1 MNVTG
6 PGSSGGLTGLDARAL
21 RLLAETLIAETAIE
35 GAASG
40 PQRADDPRAPD
51 PRAPAPADHLTVS
64 FDALTGAPLQ
74 HLLQTIEQKL
84 FPLSATLQDVA
95 APALADAK
103 DAAQKSVDRATQ
115 AIEEGGIHGL
125 RIPENLDPQ
134 TVLAL
139 ATRMVETQQYP
150 NYLRAAELSNTI
162 VTWYEGPLPD
172 VPLTRPISTGRTEK
186 IRHAR
191 PSTAASTH
199 KWTQTT
205 AKLWRRAPVLVLL
218 VGWLLAGSIVAILSR
233 ESSPILTTWALGFPA
248 LVSLQFILTIRGVW
262 RRK

>member
-1 MNVTG
+1 VNVTG

-21 RLLAETLIAETAIE
+21 RLLAETLIAETSIE
-35 GAASG
+35 GAARG
-40 PQRADDPRAPD
+40 PSRTED

-64 FDALTGAPLQ
+64 FDALTAAPLQ

-84 FPLSATLQDVA
+84 FLLSTTLQDVA
-95 APALADAK
+95 APAVADAK
-103 DAAQKSVDRATQ
+103 DVAQKSVDRAAQ
-115 AIEEGGIHGL
+115 AIEQGGIHAL

-150 NYLRAAELSNTI
+150 NYLRATELSNTI
-162 VTWYEGPLPD
+162 VTWYEGALSD
-172 VPLTRPISTGRTEK
+172 VPIARAISLEATENEATGK
-186 IRHAR
+186 IRSAR
-191 PSTAASTH
+191 SVATGSH
-199 KWTQTT
+199 KWTHTT
-205 AKLWRRAPVLVLL
+205 ARLWRRAPVLVLL
-218 VGWLLAGSIVAILSR
+218 LGWLLAGSIVAILSR

-248 LVSLQFILTIRGVW
+248 LVALQFILTIRGVW

>member
-1 MNVTG
+1 VNVTG

-21 RLLAETLIAETAIE
+21 RLLAETLIAESAIE
-35 GAASG
+35 GAAREPS
-40 PQRADDPRAPD
+40 RADNAHV
-51 PRAPAPADHLTVS
+51 PAPVDNLAVS
-64 FDALTGAPLQ
+64 FDALTAAPLQ
-74 HLLQTIEQKL
+74 QLLQTIEQKL

-95 APALADAK
+95 APAVADAK

-115 AIEEGGIHGL
+115 TIEQGSIHGP

-150 NYLRAAELSNTI
+150 NYLRATELSNTI

-172 VPLTRPISTGRTEK
+172 VPLTRPISIKRNGK
-186 IRHAR
+186 IRSAR
-191 PSTAASTH
+191 PTPGSSH

-205 AKLWRRAPVLVLL
+205 ARLWRRAPVLVLL
-218 VGWLLAGSIVAILSR
+218 FGWLLAGSIVAILSR

-248 LVSLQFILTIRGVW
+248 LIALQFILTIRGVW